1 MSDTSGI
8 SVCFGNVQDSVLLEN
23 AKMALRDMGAK
34 WGDKIQIDTSHFV
47 CTTPAAT
54 PSGAGAARNTSGAP
68 GVQYQRALQ
77 LSIPVVQPHWI
88 LACHAEKR
96 FAHSIVEMHSLI
108 LFRMVPI
115 GSFYLGASS
124 TTPSSAAF
132 GRPQSMS
139 QASLPFPPTSPP
151 SNYSAG
157 VSPTSYRAS
166 MPAPARG
173 GSTPGVSPNT
183 TSAFIN
189 QPSSAGRFPQSRF
202 ESTLEEGSD
211 DPGLQRVQLER
222 ATAPGSVTAVESK
235 RKSRGVINPEF
246 KFPPSSPPTSPA
258 SYTAPGP
265 GAAHTSPAGI
275 QPDIQRRGS
284 PPTVIEDQSSLK
296 GERKQD
302 DEARR
307 RPAVVTPS
315 SIEVPAPPLVE
326 KERTATR
333 ASLDDSADDD
343 VGDTVDIPLN

>member
-1 MSDTSGI
+1 
-8 SVCFGNVQDSVLLEN
+8 
-23 AKMALRDMGAK
+23 
-34 WGDKIQIDTSHFV
+34 
-47 CTTPAAT
+47 
-54 PSGAGAARNTSGAP
+54 
-68 GVQYQRALQ
+68 
-77 LSIPVVQPHWI
+77 
-88 LACHAEKR
+88 
-96 FAHSIVEMHSLI
+96 
-108 LFRMVPI
+108 MVPI

-151 SNYSAG
+151 SNNSAG
-157 VSPTSYRAS
+157 GSPASYRAS

-173 GSTPGVSPNT
+173 NSTPGISPNA

-189 QPSSAGRFPQSRF
+189 QPSSAGRHTQLRF
-202 ESTLEEGSD
+202 EPTLDEGNE

-222 ATAPGSVTAVESK
+222 AKTAGSVTTMESS
-235 RKSRGVINPEF
+235 RKSRGVINPGF
-246 KFPPSSPPTSPA
+246 KFPPSPPTSSTSNTA
-258 SYTAPGP
+258 ATAPAP
-265 GAAHTSPAGI
+265 DTPQVNSAGI
-275 QPDIQRRGS
+275 EPDLQRRDS
-284 PPTVIEDQSSLK
+284 PPTVIVDQSNLK
-296 GERKQD
+296 GKQKQV
-302 DEARR
+302 DEDM

>member
-1 MSDTSGI
+1 
-8 SVCFGNVQDSVLLEN
+8 LEN
-23 AKMALRDMGAK
+23 AKLALREMGAK
-34 WGDKIQIDTSHFV
+34 WSDNVQIDTSHFV

-88 LACHAEKR
+88 LACLAEK
-96 FAHSIVEMHSLI
+96 
-108 LFRMVPI
+108 RMVPI

-124 TTPSSAAF
+124 SMPSSAAF

-139 QASLPFPPTSPP
+139 QASLPFSPASPP
-151 SNYSAG
+151 NNSG
-157 VSPTSYRAS
+157 SPTSYRAS

-173 GSTPGVSPNT
+173 VSSPGVSPKA

-189 QPSSAGRFPQSRF
+189 QPSTDGRSRF
-202 ESTLEEGSD
+202 EPTREEGND

-222 ATAPGSVTAVESK
+222 ATTAGSVTSAESK
-235 RKSRGVINPEF
+235 RVSKGMINPGF
-246 KFPPSSPPTSPA
+246 KFPPSSSPTSPGPVPVHA
-258 SYTAPGP
+258 SGT
-265 GAAHTSPAGI
+265 
-275 QPDIQRRGS
+275 QPDVQRRGS
-284 PPTVIEDQSSLK
+284 PPTVIEDQSSLTV
-296 GERKQD
+296 ERKQD
-302 DEARR
+302 DEAGR

-326 KERTATR
+326 KERAVIR

>member
-23 AKMALRDMGAK
+23 AKLALRDMGAK
-34 WGDKIQIDTSHFV
+34 WSDKIQIDTSHFV

-54 PSGAGAARNTSGAP
+54 PTGAGAARNASGAP

-88 LACHAEKR
+88 LACHTEKR
-96 FAHSIVEMHSLI
+96 FAHQIYGIHFLI

-139 QASLPFPPTSPP
+139 QASLPFPTSPP
-151 SNYSAG
+151 SNNSAG
-157 VSPTSYRAS
+157 ISPSYRAS

-173 GSTPGVSPNT
+173 GSTPGVSPNA

-189 QPSSAGRFPQSRF
+189 QPSSAGRPPQSRF
-202 ESTLEEGSD
+202 EPTLEEGGSD

-222 ATAPGSVTAVESK
+222 ASTTGSVTSVESK
-235 RKSRGVINPEF
+235 RKSRGIINPEF
-246 KFPPSSPPTSPA
+246 KFPPSPPSSSPTA
-258 SYTAPGP
+258 SYTASH
-265 GAAHTSPAGI
+265 ASPAVV
-275 QPDIQRRGS
+275 QPDLHRRGS
-284 PPTVIEDQSSLK
+284 PPMVIEDQSSLK

-302 DEARR
+302 DEASS